1 MSERVQNEKSILLIT
16 GFATSFICS
25 KDRFTCSEP
34 DNVSENK
41 LSTWYKSTYKA
52 ASTQSSVIVHSEVK
66 PVHNRAIGYKLTPDM
81 FLYSPFLYAHRPFSN
96 ASDLTNVPYYRGYL
110 DPTGG
115 STFSQVLLA
124 GGINYLVDK
133 AISGKEKK
141 TKKK

>member
-1 MSERVQNEKSILLIT
+1 MKNLFYLLLVLPLHL
-16 GFATSFICS
+16 FAQKTDSLVA
-25 KDRFTCSEP
+25 EP